1 MSRKWVAPKC
11 KYEMKGDYVQ
21 TDGTYREKI
30 SGTSMGGIMGVS
42 PYATPFTTTAKLL
55 GLWNEDISDK
65 PAVKTGS
72 LLEERI
78 IEYAS
83 KHYPDVGE
91 FFKAEDIFAKRE
103 GDHASWQSDFEDDV
117 FAGHVDGIITK
128 DGVDYILE
136 CKTARDPS
144 AWLEGPPNHY
154 YWQVCL
160 YNHFITKQDK
170 AYFVLGVVDTET
182 YSNPNSWVANKNN
195 CYLFE
200 VKINQKAVSDVINN
214 IRRIYSESVGKGL
227 TLKIQEGNELDE
239 ELKTHLTDISG
250 TTDELNDL
258 ISEYA
263 TVHKFNQQKLEEIKD
278 STKREDT
285 LKDRIKDI
293 MVSWNLQSARN
304 VQIKTQKR
312 KSFDFVKADM
322 DGFDYSKY
330 LKTTEVNVF
339 NYKEE

>member
-1 MSRKWVAPKC
+1 MGRKWVAPKC
-11 KYEMKGDYVQ
+11 KYEMAGDHVQ
-21 TDGTYREKI
+21 TDGSYKEKI

-83 KHYPDVGE
+83 KHYPEVGQ
-91 FFKAEDIFAKRE
+91 FFMAEDIFAKRE
-103 GDHASWQSDFEDDV
+103 GDHADWQSDFEDDV
-117 FAGHVDGIITK
+117 FSGHVDGIISK

-136 CKTARDPS
+136 CKTARDAS

-154 YWQVCL
+154 FWQVCL

-182 YSNPNSWVANKNN
+182 YNNPNSWVANKNN
-195 CYLFE
+195 CFLFE
-200 VKINQKAVSDVINN
+200 VPINQRMVADVIKNV
-214 IRRIYSESVGKGL
+214 RRIYNESVGQGR
-227 TLKIQEGNELDE
+227 TLAINSDNPLDE

-250 TTDELNDL
+250 TTNELNDL
-258 ISEYA
+258 IREYA
-263 TVHKFNQQKLEEIKD
+263 AVHSFNQKKLDEIKD
-278 STKREDT
+278 TTKKENT

-293 MVSWNLQSARN
+293 MLAWNLQSAQN
-304 VQIKTQKR
+304 VQIRHQTR
-312 KSFDFVKADM
+312 KSFDFAKADM
-322 DGFDYSKY
+322 DSFDYSKY
-330 LKTTEVNVF
+330 LKITDVNVF
-339 NYKEE
+339 DYKED